1 MFADGR
7 EQLQSH
13 VVRGSLRT
21 GTRAKWACFCQQHN
35 GAGLAQS
42 RQPAPPLLVSVIEY
56 AFRSTPRNWRT
67 KLECFFPPPT
77 LLLLH
82 QKWGLRLYVCSSSS
96 VVKFSIFGL
105 RKGMKFFIFTCATS
119 LLFTVLSLFLVEEAA
134 MLMLETEGCLFPKD
148 TGRAICSWL
157 RITVLLFFCGRR
169 PWGHIRTSF
178 TSVCPHAGWSPFPIK
193 NLGNSVLR
201 L

>member
-13 VVRGSLRT
+13 VVWGSLRT
-21 GTRAKWACFCQQHN
+21 CTRAKWACFCQQHN
-35 GAGLAQS
+35 RAGLAQS
-42 RQPAPPLLVSVIEY
+42 RQPAPPLLDSVIEY
-56 AFRSTPRNWRT
+56 VFRSTPRNWRT
-67 KLECFFPPPT
+67 KLEHFFPPPT

-82 QKWGLRLYVCSSSS
+82 QKWGLRIYVCSSSS

-105 RKGMKFFIFTCATS
+105 HKGMKFFIFTCATS

-134 MLMLETEGCLFPKD
+134 MLMLETEGRLFPKD

-157 RITVLLFFCGRR
+157 RITVLLFFCGCR
-169 PWGHIRTSF
+169 PWGHSRTSF
-178 TSVCPHAGWSPFPIK
+178 TSVSPC
-193 NLGNSVLR
+193 R
-201 L
+201 LEPLPYQESR